1 MTHQG
6 SRALNQTMR
15 THAPYSANAT
25 NQVGPST
32 WKNFCFRYSMAWLQ
46 ALSLPVNH
54 EFREGQPTS
63 AGPETFTLAP
73 KRSRRPETFTRA
85 RTRTP
90 DARLQRADD
99 RANTGLP
106 SQNSIAMHHKRPDPG
121 GQIGPRAIPPS
132 KEQWRRSDVLQGKRL
147 A

>member
-63 AGPETFTLAP
+63 RWARNVHASPETFAP
-73 KRSRRPETFTRA
+73 A
-85 RTRTP
+85 RNVHP
-90 DARLQRADD
+90 GS
-99 RANTGLP
+99 NTNAGCTVAA
-106 SQNSIAMHHKRPDPG
+106 SG
-121 GQIGPRAIPPS
+121 
-132 KEQWRRSDVLQGKRL
+132 
-147 A
+147 